1 MNRAEDI
8 AIERL
13 DRKREAPAAKAARS
27 ARAMFLR
34 MSARKAITALLADAG
49 NDHER
54 GVILGDLIDI
64 AAEHRWPIIGRVE
77 TATGL
82 NSVAADVCANLRLPR
97 AISRARAEQLFT
109 RAANDGG
116 QADD

>member
-1 MNRAEDI
+1 MTNRAENI

-27 ARAMFLR
+27 ARATFLR
-34 MSARKAITALLADAG
+34 RTARDALNTLMAEAA

-54 GVILGDLIDI
+54 GLILGDVIDI

-82 NSVAADVCANLRLPR
+82 NAVAADVCAALRLPR
-97 AISRARAEQLFT
+97 AIARARAEQVF
-109 RAANDGG
+109 AQVANDRG
-116 QADD
+116 AE